1 MKNKVFYLKL
11 IILILIILNGVSF
24 HIFYD
29 KEEIVDLC
37 YYEDDTNYVLV
48 EKNVIS
54 NSFISYLYKDDNDN
68 YISEIYDYYS
78 NEKLDLKDII
88 IEDKINEYNKKI
100 NDLLYLKYPKFIVDE
115 LSKDNVKKSYVFRE
129 SELVIYFNEYEII
142 PQINEILYLKV
153 NYNEIREYINFT
165 VLLVDKY
172 ENESGYNYT
181 NSKKAVAITFDD
193 SPNKGNTSKI
203 LKYLNNNMAHATFF
217 IVGDKIT
224 NNEDILLSI
233 KNYGNEIG
241 SHSFSHQ
248 NMSKL
253 SDDEIIDDYNKMN
266 KIYRNL
272 FDEDIKYLRPPYGIY
287 KNSQLNLL
295 STSYILWSL
304 DTNDWRY
311 RNSDYLVNYVVNNIK
326 DGDIILFHDT
336 YDSTVKAI
344 EELLPI
350 LYSKGY
356 QVMSVGELAKLKGY
370 NIENSKVYHNFS

>member
-1 MKNKVFYLKL
+1 MKYKKIHIIKLMIMKNKVFYLKL

-153 NYNEIREYINFT
+153 NYNE
-165 VLLVDKY
+165 K
-172 ENESGYNYT
+172 ES
-181 NSKKAVAITFDD
+181 
-193 SPNKGNTSKI
+193 I
-203 LKYLNNNMAHATFF
+203 L
-217 IVGDKIT
+217 
-224 NNEDILLSI
+224 ILQ
-233 KNYGNEIG
+233 Y
-241 SHSFSHQ
+241 
-248 NMSKL
+248 
-253 SDDEIIDDYNKMN
+253 Y
-266 KIYRNL
+266 
-272 FDEDIKYLRPPYGIY
+272 
-287 KNSQLNLL
+287 
-295 STSYILWSL
+295 W
-304 DTNDWRY
+304 
-311 RNSDYLVNYVVNNIK
+311 
-326 DGDIILFHDT
+326 
-336 YDSTVKAI
+336 
-344 EELLPI
+344 
-350 LYSKGY
+350 
-356 QVMSVGELAKLKGY
+356 
-370 NIENSKVYHNFS
+370 